1 MEERFRVGIV
11 LRQEDVEANGRRL
24 GALADRI
31 VAAGIDHATVG
42 DHVSFGGGMG
52 ADGLIQATALLCS
65 HPTLP
70 VETGVYL
77 VTLRHPAP
85 VARQLATLC
94 ALAPGRFT
102 FGVGIGGDDPAELR
116 LCGVDPSRRGAR
128 GDEALTLLR
137 AFLPGEEV
145 DFDGEFF
152 AVERGAIRPAPD
164 PTPRIVVGGR
174 ADAAID
180 RAGRF
185 GDAWIGV
192 WVSPRRFAAAGERFA
207 VAARAAGRDPADA
220 EHVLQLWAG
229 FGADEAA
236 GRAAV
241 APVMEREYAL
251 GADRFER
258 YVPCGRPEQVAAAL
272 SPYVDA
278 GARRFNIV
286 PEGGGLEAGI
296 EAVGAVKRQLENE
309 HGGVPQHACA

>member
-1 MEERFRVGIV
+1 MPERFRVGIV

-24 GALADRI
+24 AALAERI

-42 DHVSFGGGMG
+42 DHVSFAGGMG
-52 ADGLIQATALLCS
+52 ADGFVQATALLCS
-65 HPTLP
+65 HPTLR

-94 ALAPGRFT
+94 GVAPGRFT
-102 FGVGIGGDDPAELR
+102 FGVGIGGDDRDELR
-116 LCGVDPSRRGAR
+116 LCGVDPARRGAR
-128 GDEALTLLR
+128 ADEALTLLR
-137 AFLPGEEV
+137 AFLTGDEV
-145 DFDGEFF
+145 DFAGEFF
-152 AVERGAIRPAPD
+152 RVERGAIRPAPD
-164 PTPRIVVGGR
+164 PTPPILVGGR

-185 GDAWIGV
+185 GDAWVGV
-192 WVSPRRFAAAGERFA
+192 WISPRRFATAGERFA
-207 VAARAAGRDPADA
+207 AAARTAGREPAGAD
-220 EHVLQLWAG
+220 HVLQLWAG
-229 FGADEAA
+229 FGADETA

-241 APVMEREYAL
+241 APVMERAYGL
-251 GADRFER
+251 PADRFER

-272 SPYVDA
+272 APYVDA

-296 EAVGAVKRQLENE
+296 EAVGAVKEQLENE